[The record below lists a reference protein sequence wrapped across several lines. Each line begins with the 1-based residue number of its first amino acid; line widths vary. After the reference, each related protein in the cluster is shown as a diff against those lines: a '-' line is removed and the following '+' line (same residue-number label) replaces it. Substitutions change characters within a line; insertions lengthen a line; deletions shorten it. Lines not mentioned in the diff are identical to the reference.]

1 MLSLGKRTRR
11 GRDERTNEREHRNM
25 MYIIITRHD
34 ARIIHITTT
43 PKTTQL
49 VVVVLVQILLE
60 PIHILE
66 QVFHAVH
73 QPAVRAELQLV
84 HDVVDGYQIP
94 HVERHLVAEVL
105 RGRVE
110 IRDVYPATVL
120 RPHREAVLFVRLFG
134 CSLFVC
140 SLLCAPF
147 YIYYISIDRIG
158 ASGECEARRRGRGR
172 RFWDE

>member
-1 MLSLGKRTRR
+1 
-11 GRDERTNEREHRNM
+11 

-120 RPHREAVLFVRLFG
+120 RPHREAVLFVRLFVVR
-134 CSLFVC
+134 LFVVVC
-140 SLLCAPF
+140 TVL
-147 YIYYISIDRIG
+147 YILYIDR
-158 ASGECEARRRGRGR
+158 SDWREWRVRGEAARTGTAILG
-172 RFWDE
+172 